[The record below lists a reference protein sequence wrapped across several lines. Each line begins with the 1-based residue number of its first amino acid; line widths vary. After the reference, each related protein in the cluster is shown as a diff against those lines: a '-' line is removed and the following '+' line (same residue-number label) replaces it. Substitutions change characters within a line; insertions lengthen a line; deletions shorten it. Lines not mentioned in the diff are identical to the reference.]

1 MESAR
6 GVALARALHGAGDGM
21 GARATKSGA
30 EKTQRLPNVVTTAWL
45 ACGTLP
51 QLLRGL
57 RCRRRARTGVALLR
71 LRRRLR
77 ARVNRRPV
85 SARRQVAP
93 RAHASVALGE
103 PPKHARQPLPRVG
116 QRVRRVKQSLTRVGQ
131 QRVGQPLTRVGH
143 SRWIT

>member
-45 ACGTLP
+45 ACGTLRGRVRRACAEP

-71 LRRRLR
+71 LRRRLL

-85 SARRQVAP
+85 SAQRQVAP

-103 PPKHARQPLPRVG
+103 PPKHVRQPLPRVG
-116 QRVRRVKQSLTRVGQ
+116 QRVRRVKQSLTREACEA
-131 QRVGQPLTRVGH
+131 
-143 SRWIT
+143 ITNA